1 MQFPAYFVKV
11 NGYKY
16 FVSQPPPEQ
25 NSDDDIRF
33 ADISRFCD
41 QRPSRSLSRT
51 ASGRFTAENIPA
63 NPATSL
69 SFDSLNFSQINS

>member
-51 ASGRFTAENIPA
+51 ASGRCRKY
-63 NPATSL
+63 S
-69 SFDSLNFSQINS
+69 S